1 MQHHS
6 AAKVQQGLNGDEP
19 PPWFTAAMKEL
30 EDKIERRIAGV
41 EAAGEARLDKIA
53 GEMDGRLAG
62 IDERIKALKNETE
75 IIAFRTNTLYRIED
89 VDAILALRAETSQEI
104 LRGYIEGYY
113 GATGWDENMSVDRKV
128 ARLFWTVGI
137 GRDAANKYL
146 GTQVD

>member
-19 PPWFTAAMKEL
+19 PPWFTVAMKEL
-30 EDKIERRIAGV
+30 EDKIKRRIAGV
-41 EAAGEARLDKIA
+41 EAAGEVRLDKIA

-62 IDERIKALKNETE
+62 IDEWIKALNNETE

-113 GATGWDENMSVDRKV
+113 SATGWDENMSVDRKV

-137 GRDAANKYL
+137 GRDAVNKYL